1 MSTVTFTI
9 VGKPCGK
16 GRPKFARR
24 GEYVTTYT
32 PEKTVNYESL
42 VKFVWVQSGGEK
54 LHGAIGASFVSHFP
68 IPKSES
74 KKKRAEMDGEWYTKK
89 PDCDNIEK
97 IILDAL
103 NGIAYDDDSQVAK
116 QSSEKIYDAEETMV
130 EVTLYE
136 LGSRKQSKGGVT

>member
-32 PEKTVNYESL
+32 PEKTVNYENL
-42 VKFVWVQSGGEK
+42 VRFAWVQSGAKK
-54 LHGAIGASFVSHFP
+54 LEGVISATINCYFP
-68 IPKSES
+68 IPKSVS
-74 KKKRAEMDGEWYTKK
+74 KKKRVAMDGAFYTKK
-89 PDCDNIEK
+89 PDCDNIAK

-103 NGIAYDDDSQVAK
+103 NGIAYDDDSQVAMLNVVK
-116 QSSEKIYDAEETMV
+116 LYDAEETMV
-130 EVTLYE
+130 KVILVE
-136 LGSRKQSKGGVT
+136 R

>member
-32 PEKTVNYESL
+32 PEKTVNYENL
-42 VKFVWVQSGGEK
+42 VKLAWMERGGEK
-54 LHGAIGASFVSHFP
+54 LHGAIAATIVAHFP
-68 IPKSES
+68 IPKSVS
-74 KKKRAEMDGEWYTKK
+74 KKKRGELQGTWYTGK
-89 PDCDNIEK
+89 PDGDNIAK

-103 NGIAYDDDSQVAK
+103 NGIAYDDDSQVAS
-116 QSSEKIYDAEETMV
+116 QSVMKFYTADQARTSVMLT
-130 EVTLYE
+130 E
-136 LGSRKQSKGGVT
+136 LTGE